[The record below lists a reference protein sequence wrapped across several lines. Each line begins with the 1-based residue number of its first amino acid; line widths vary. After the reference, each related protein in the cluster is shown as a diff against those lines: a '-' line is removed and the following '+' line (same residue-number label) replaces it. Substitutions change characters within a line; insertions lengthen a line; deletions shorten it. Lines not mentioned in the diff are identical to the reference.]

1 MFSDFNTIVVETDCF
16 DDVVREFVGVDVR
29 HRAKLDHSV
38 ALVRAG
44 IVEESV
50 AIFDE

>member
-38 ALVRAG
+38 ALVRAD
-44 IVEESV
+44 VEESV